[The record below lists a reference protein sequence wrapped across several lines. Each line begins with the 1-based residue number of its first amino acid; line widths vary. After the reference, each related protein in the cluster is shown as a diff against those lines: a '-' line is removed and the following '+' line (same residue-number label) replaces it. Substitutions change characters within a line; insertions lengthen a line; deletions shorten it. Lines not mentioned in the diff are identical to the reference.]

1 MAQAAN
7 LLSATRVVAAAAYAV
22 AFGAGAAHTALAIA
36 IFAAASDFIDGR
48 LARRLGRQSP
58 LGQWLDPI
66 ADVVFVL
73 TALFCHARAGAI
85 PFYIPL
91 LIALSFAWYA
101 IDSWLARGSSAGP
114 ARAPIASRLGHW
126 GGVVNY
132 VLVLVLASGNH
143 ALTDLLAR
151 AAPFLA
157 VYYVAAIAE
166 RLLRRRRASRSF

>member
-22 AFGAGAAHTALAIA
+22 AFRTGAGHTALAIA
-36 IFAAASDFIDGR
+36 ILAAASDFIDGR

-58 LGQWLDPI
+58 LGQWLDPS

-73 TALFCHARAGAI
+73 TALSCHAQAGAI

-101 IDSWLARGSSAGP
+101 IDSWIARGSSAGP
-114 ARAPIASRLGHW
+114 APAPIPSRLGHW

-132 VLVLVLASGNH
+132 ILVLVLASGNQ
-143 ALTDLLAR
+143 ALTDLVAR
-151 AAPFLA
+151 TAPFLA
-157 VYYVAAIAE
+157 IYYVAAIAE